1 MPENIKLL
9 AQYSFI
15 TLEDPLIL
23 GNGTTLP
30 AGTRVMLVPQTTAH
44 SVRVPGDQTLL
55 EAWPLLSKT
64 NHVHTDMQTL
74 LSQYQTE
81 LIAATDRLTS
91 LETWAAQNGYDAAAT
106 AQE

>member
-1 MPENIKLL
+1 MPESVKLL

-15 TLEDPLIL
+15 TLEEPLHL
-23 GNGTTLP
+23 ENGTKLP

-44 SVRVPGDQTLL
+44 SVRVPGEMSLL

-64 NHVHTDMQTL
+64 DHAHTDLQAL

-81 LIAATDRLTS
+81 LIAATDRLTR
-91 LETWAAQNGYDAAAT
+91 LEIRAARDGYDATAV